1 MSLKSNIRVIGG
13 KYRGLG
19 LEMRDSPTTR
29 PTKSILKESLFNVLQ
44 GEIEGRVFIEGF
56 GGSGSVGIEALSR
69 GAEEA
74 IFVEYDSLSLEVL
87 RKNLSKLKECK
98 ARSYLG
104 DSFALLPQILEEIEE
119 EGILYLDPPFCIRE
133 NMQDIYQKC
142 FAMVEKIQN
151 PQIFLVI
158 FEHLSTYE
166 MPKTLGNFC
175 IIKAKKF
182 GKSTLSYY
190 VKESKDV

>member
-13 KYRGLG
+13 KYRGLS

-44 GEIEGRVFIEGF
+44 GEVCNRVFIEGF

-69 GAEEA
+69 GAKEA
-74 IFVEYDSLSLEVL
+74 IFVEYDEQSLQVL
-87 RKNLSKLKECK
+87 RKNLSKLKDEK
-98 ARSYLG
+98 YQSILG
-104 DSFALLPQILEEIEE
+104 DSFITLPKVIENIAE

-133 NMQDIYQKC
+133 NMQDIYEKC
-142 FAMVEKIQN
+142 FEMVRGIKN
-151 PQIFLVI
+151 PKIFLVI
-158 FEHLSTYE
+158 FEHLSSYQ
-166 MPKTLGNFC
+166 MPEILGNFC
-175 IIKAKKF
+175 IMKVKKF

-190 VKESKDV
+190 IKEKEDV

>member
-1 MSLKSNIRVIGG
+1 
-13 KYRGLG
+13 
-19 LEMRDSPTTR
+19 MRDSPTTR

-44 GEIEGRVFIEGF
+44 GEIEGRVFVEGF

-69 GAEEA
+69 GAKEA

-87 RKNLSKLKECK
+87 RKNLSRLRDERAK
-98 ARSYLG
+98 SFLG
-104 DSFALLPQILEEIEE
+104 DSFTLLPRILEEIEE
-119 EGILYLDPPFCIRE
+119 EGVLYLDPPFCIRE
-133 NMQDIYQKC
+133 NMQDIYKKC
-142 FAMVEKIQN
+142 FKMVENIQN

-158 FEHLSTYE
+158 FEHLSDYE

-175 IIKAKKF
+175 IIKVKKF

>member
-13 KYRGLG
+13 KYRGLR
-19 LEMRDSPTTR
+19 LEMRDAPTTR

-44 GEIEGRVFIEGF
+44 GEVCNRVFIEGF

-69 GAEEA
+69 GAKEA

-87 RKNLSKLKECK
+87 RTNLAKLRDEKYQ
-98 ARSYLG
+98 SFLG
-104 DSFALLPQILEEIEE
+104 DSFTLLPQILEKVAD

-142 FAMVEKIQN
+142 FEMVEKIYN

-158 FEHLSTYE
+158 FEHLSSYQ
-166 MPKTLGNFC
+166 MPQIMGNFC
-175 IIKAKKF
+175 IMKVKKF

-190 VKESKDV
+190 IKERTDV

>member
-1 MSLKSNIRVIGG
+1 MSLKSSIRVIGG

-44 GEIEGRVFIEGF
+44 NEIEHRVFIEGF

-69 GAEEA
+69 GAKEA
-74 IFVEYDSLSLEVL
+74 IFVECDSLSLEVL
-87 RKNLSKLKECK
+87 RKNLSKLKGEK
-98 ARSYLG
+98 AQVVLG
-104 DSFALLPQILEEIEE
+104 DTFVLLPQIIESIAD

-133 NMQDIYQKC
+133 NMQDIYTKC
-142 FAMVEKIQN
+142 FDMVEKIKN
-151 PQIFLVI
+151 PNIFLVI
-158 FEHLSTYE
+158 FEHLSSYQ
-166 MPKTLGNFC
+166 MPENVGNFC
-175 IIKAKKF
+175 IMKVKKF

-190 VKESKDV
+190 VKEEADV